1 MRVRSNLNRRL
12 IEVYPDGSALVQ
24 IRSRKKTRLGREIMG
39 PVHRGRQA
47 PMTTVRLCTSLLD
60 WRQYPATQLLDLY
73 ARRWEQEL
81 FYEELK
87 VDMRPTLRLQS
98 HTPLTAMQETA
109 AFDPGLYPTAS
120 AKGTRRSSPGRGRA
134 QRLLSSTLPTTGGYV
149 HGLVAGTV
157 TWSGIAQ
164 VVAAKLANTATITR

>member
-1 MRVRSNLNRRL
+1 MT
-12 IEVYPDGSALVQ
+12 DGEMS
-24 IRSRKKTRLGREIMG
+24 
-39 PVHRGRQA
+39 
-47 PMTTVRLCTSLLD
+47 TTLTIGGNAAGAVE
-60 WRQYPATQLLDLY
+60 ATQETS
-73 ARRWEQEL
+73 AGVKGVSATVAAAGGSFKAFGAQA
-81 FYEELK
+81 
-87 VDMRPTLRLQS
+87 VA
-98 HTPLTAMQETA
+98 AMQETA